1 MIRLVLVDDQ
11 ALIRA
16 GIRGLLDLT
25 PDIRVVAEAADGEAA
40 VQVITEAAP
49 DVVLL
54 DVRMPRLSGIGVV
67 EELTRRGVLPPILLL
82 TTFDDDQALLEG
94 MRAGARGFLL
104 KDVSLEQLTDAIRR
118 VAAGDVLFQPAA
130 TRERVTASAA
140 GAGVPPARDGGYQES
155 LTRREREVLGLLA
168 TGWNNR
174 EIAVALHLNEGTVKN
189 HVSNILAKLG
199 VRDRTRAVLK
209 AMQQGLLP

>member
-11 ALIRA
+11 SLIRA

-25 PDIRVVAEAADGEAA
+25 PDIRVVAEAADGPTA
-40 VQVITEAAP
+40 VQVIAEAGP

-54 DVRMPRLSGIGVV
+54 DIRMPQLSGIGVV
-67 EELTRRGVLPPILLL
+67 EELARRGALPPTLLL
-82 TTFDDDQALLEG
+82 TTFDDDQALLDG
-94 MRAGARGFLL
+94 MRVGARGFLL

-118 VAAGDVLFQPAA
+118 VAAGELLFRPDL
-130 TRERVTASAA
+130 TEEVRGRVARGQTACQDDKIFE
-140 GAGVPPARDGGYQES
+140 P

-174 EIAVALHLNEGTVKN
+174 EIAAALHLNEGTVKN
-189 HVSNILAKLG
+189 HVSNILSKMG